1 MRGSRSSRSAGLPHS
16 DIPGSRPVCGSP
28 GLIAAYHVLRRLLVP
43 RHPPCAF
50 SRLISNPRVVASAGF
65 LTHHVTN
72 LRLSNS
78 GPRPAMRR
86 AWADGNGSRRSAKQG
101 WATLEAFRPPMLRRL
116 TPRSRKEV
124 IQPQVPLRLPCY
136 DFAPVTELTLDGCAL
151 AVRPPASGPSS
162 FHGVTGGV
170 YKARERIHRGVA
182 DPRLLAIPT
191 SRSRVADSDPHLDR
205 LLAIGSPSRACDA
218 LYRPL

>member
-65 LTHHVTN
+65 LTHHVTR

-78 GPRPAMRR
+78 GPPPA
-86 AWADGNGSRRSAKQG
+86 NGPGTGRSERKSEKCETG
-101 WATLEAFRPPMLRRL
+101 VGDKEAFRPPDRAVYSALQKGGDPAAGSPTATLLRLRPSHRIDLRRL
-116 TPRSRKEV
+116 PPCGWPTGFGS
-124 IQPQVPLRLPCY
+124 LRLPWR
-136 DFAPVTELTLDGCAL
+136 DGRC
-151 AVRPPASGPSS
+151 VQGPGTYSP
-162 FHGVTGGV
+162 
-170 YKARERIHRGVA
+170 RRG
-182 DPRLLAIPT
+182 
-191 SRSRVADSDPHLDR
+191 
-205 LLAIGSPSRACDA
+205 
-218 LYRPL
+218 